1 MFMEEVVPG
10 LGHRIPTVQTDPR
23 FGDNVVRVTVSGS
36 CPSLLKINIVDGF
49 QHIKFCS
56 LEYDMVVEGDLQDA
70 QSTSGAIETPVRST
84 SALVRA
90 VDAVKLALN
99 KLNYRYKYISV
110 DILPSNNRFKL
121 FLLSD
126 ILTSLSIF
134 L

>member
-23 FGDNVVRVTVSGS
+23 FGDNVVRVTVSAS
-36 CPSLLKINIVDGF
+36 CPSLLKRDIVDGF
-49 QHIKFCS
+49 QQIKFCS

-110 DILPSNNRFKL
+110 DIYEIMSEFPI
-121 FLLSD
+121 LL
-126 ILTSLSIF
+126 LYTF
-134 L
+134 